1 MRPDY
6 TRSKTISDHD
16 YVRNMLMQAIED
28 IADGSLFPDD
38 DSSDCNQAI
47 TEDFAYRDFLN

>member
-1 MRPDY
+1 
-6 TRSKTISDHD
+6 
-16 YVRNMLMQAIED
+16 MLMQAIED